1 MTPALFS
8 HRKHWAARLGT
19 APFLP
24 MTRAEMTALGWDA
37 CDIILVTGD
46 AYIDHPSFGMA
57 LIGRLLEAQG
67 YRVGIISQ
75 PDWLS
80 VDAFRGLGQPTL
92 YFGVTAGNMDSMV
105 NRYTS
110 DRKVRSD
117 DAYTPN
123 AAPNKR
129 PDRAVTVYAQRC
141 REAYPGTPVI
151 IGSIEAS
158 LRRIAHYDYWSDTV
172 RRSVLPDS
180 KADLLIFGNAERA
193 LLEVTHRLSRG
204 ENIADIRDVRG
215 TAFMVNRDWKPEA
228 NWIEVMSTELDIPGA
243 IDAHVDPYAMT
254 PSTLPSPA
262 SGGGVGGE
270 GKAPAKARPLPADL
284 LAHAREL
291 RSQQTDAEQFM
302 WGILRAK
309 RFLDYKF
316 RRQHP
321 VAPYILDFYCDEL
334 KLAIELDGGQHA
346 DQQPYDEARTQ
357 ALKAQGIHVLRFWNN
372 DVLSQTEP
380 VLEGIY
386 QAILALE
393 APSPLAPPPA
403 SPLSPTLS
411 RLREREQMPSPDQ
424 LMGEGNIQPL
434 RFVPKA
440 ERLAARQAERERT
453 VIRLPDYDQVKNNPS
468 FYAHAS
474 RVFHLESN
482 PGNARAM
489 RQAHGVRDVWLN
501 PPPIPLSTPDMDAVY
516 DMPYARAPHP
526 SYGDAKIPAW
536 EMIRFS
542 INIMRGCFGGCTFC
556 SITEHEGRIIQ
567 SRSED
572 SVIRE
577 IEAIRDKT
585 PGFTGIISD
594 LGGPTANMYRMACKS
609 KKIETACRRPSCVF
623 PDVCDNLNTDHTPL
637 IHMYRRARA
646 VPGVKKILISSG
658 LRYDLAV
665 RSPEYVK
672 ELVQH
677 HVGGYLKIA
686 PEHTEPGPLSKMM
699 KPGMGAYD
707 RFKNMFEAASKAV
720 GKKQYLIPYFI
731 AAHPGT
737 TDEDMMNLALWLKKN
752 DFRLDQVQT
761 FLPTPMALAT
771 TMYHTEKNPLKKVL
785 GGKGESVPVVRQA
798 RTRRLHKA
806 FLRYHDADNWPL
818 LREALKEMGREDLI
832 GNSKKH
838 LIPLYQPAGTGRQ
851 PEGTRAPRAEGAR
864 GKPGQGKPGQ
874 PRPGQD
880 RSAQPK
886 PGTGKSAPAKAG
898 SGKPATGKPTPST
911 RGRPPRKGTPTSS
924 GLKPGEDRMP
934 QVPKHP
940 LSQRRGGGKSR

>member
-1 MTPALFS
+1 MTQALFS
-8 HRKHWAARLGT
+8 HRKHWAARFGT

-24 MTRAEMTALGWDA
+24 MSRAEMAALGWDA

-57 LIGRLLEAQG
+57 LVGRLLEAQG

-75 PDWLS
+75 PDWHS
-80 VDAFRGLGQPTL
+80 AEAFRALGQPTL

-110 DRKVRSD
+110 DRKIRSD

-123 AAPNKR
+123 AEPNKR

-141 REAYPGTPVI
+141 REACPGTPII

-193 LLEVTHRLSRG
+193 LLEVSHRLAKG
-204 ENIADIRDVRG
+204 EKIGDIRDVRG
-215 TAFMVNRDWKPEA
+215 TGFMVAHDWKPAE
-228 NWIEVMSTELDIPGA
+228 NWLEVMSTELDTPGA

-254 PSTLPSPA
+254 PDGPTAQTP
-262 SGGGVGGE
+262 E
-270 GKAPAKARPLPADL
+270 GADTIKAA
-284 LAHAREL
+284 
-291 RSQQTDAEQFM
+291 
-302 WGILRAK
+302 
-309 RFLDYKF
+309 
-316 RRQHP
+316 P
-321 VAPYILDFYCDEL
+321 VRI
-334 KLAIELDGGQHA
+334 
-346 DQQPYDEARTQ
+346 
-357 ALKAQGIHVLRFWNN
+357 
-372 DVLSQTEP
+372 
-380 VLEGIY
+380 
-386 QAILALE
+386 
-393 APSPLAPPPA
+393 
-403 SPLSPTLS
+403 
-411 RLREREQMPSPDQ
+411 
-424 LMGEGNIQPL
+424 
-434 RFVPKA
+434 VPKA
-440 ERLAARQAERERT
+440 ERLAAKQAVRERT
-453 VIRLPDYDQVKNNPS
+453 VIRLPDYDQVKNNPTL
-468 FYAHAS
+468 YAHAS

-482 PGNARAM
+482 PGNARAL
-489 RQAHGVRDVWLN
+489 RQAHGERDVWLN
-501 PPPIPLSTPDMDAVY
+501 PPPIPLTTPEMDAVY
-516 DMPYARAPHP
+516 DLPYARAPHP

-542 INIMRGCFGGCTFC
+542 VNIMRGCFGGCTFC

-572 SVIRE
+572 SVIKE

-585 PGFTGIISD
+585 PGFTGVISD

-609 KKIETACRRPSCVF
+609 KKIESACRRLSCVF
-623 PDVCDNLNTDHTPL
+623 PDICDNLDTDHTPL
-637 IHMYRRARA
+637 IHMYRRARQL
-646 VPGVKKILISSG
+646 PGIKKILISSG

-686 PEHTEPGPLSKMM
+686 PEHTEAGPLSKMM

-707 RFKNMFEAASKAV
+707 CFKEMFEAASKAV

-737 TDEDMMNLALWLKKN
+737 TDEDMLNLALWLKKH

-771 TMYHTEKNPLKKVL
+771 AMYHTEKNPLKKVL
-785 GGKGESVPVVRQA
+785 GGKAEAVPVVKQGRV
-798 RTRRLHKA
+798 RRLHKA
-806 FLRYHDADNWPL
+806 FLRYHDPDNWPL
-818 LREALKEMGREDLI
+818 LRDALKEMGRDDLI

-838 LIPLYQPAGTGRQ
+838 LIPSYQPAGTGRQ
-851 PEGTRAPRAEGAR
+851 PEGTRTPRAESGRSKPGASR
-864 GKPGQGKPGQ
+864 PHASRAGAGKP
-874 PRPGQD
+874 
-880 RSAQPK
+880 AA
-886 PGTGKSAPAKAG
+886 TKAG
-898 SGKPATGKPTPST
+898 SGKSATDKPTPAKPVSGKPAASPSRPAKPAPAKSGSGKPAPT
-911 RGRPPRKGTPTSS
+911 SRGRP
-924 GLKPGEDRMP
+924 P

>member
-1 MTPALFS
+1 MTSALFS
-8 HRKHWAARLGT
+8 HRKHWAARFGT

-24 MTRAEMTALGWDA
+24 MSRAEMTALGWDA
-37 CDIILVTGD
+37 CDVILVTGD

-57 LIGRLLEAQG
+57 LVGRLLEAQG

-75 PDWLS
+75 PDWHS
-80 VDAFRGLGQPTL
+80 ADAFRALGQPTL

-110 DRKVRSD
+110 DRKIRSD

-141 REAYPGTPVI
+141 REAFPGTPVI

-193 LLEVTHRLSRG
+193 LLDVTHRLAKG
-204 ENIADIRDVRG
+204 EKIADIRDVRG
-215 TAFMVNRDWKPEA
+215 TGFMVNRDWKPEA
-228 NWIEVMSTELDIPGA
+228 NWIEVLSTELDTPGA
-243 IDAHVDPYAMT
+243 IDAHVDPYAM
-254 PSTLPSPA
+254 
-262 SGGGVGGE
+262 
-270 GKAPAKARPLPADL
+270 
-284 LAHAREL
+284 
-291 RSQQTDAEQFM
+291 
-302 WGILRAK
+302 
-309 RFLDYKF
+309 
-316 RRQHP
+316 
-321 VAPYILDFYCDEL
+321 
-334 KLAIELDGGQHA
+334 
-346 DQQPYDEARTQ
+346 
-357 ALKAQGIHVLRFWNN
+357 
-372 DVLSQTEP
+372 
-380 VLEGIY
+380 
-386 QAILALE
+386 
-393 APSPLAPPPA
+393 APSAPTPQTPEGTA
-403 SPLSPTLS
+403 PI
-411 RLREREQMPSPDQ
+411 RL
-424 LMGEGNIQPL
+424 
-434 RFVPKA
+434 VPKA
-440 ERLAARQAERERT
+440 ARLAAKQELRDRT
-453 VIRLPDYDQVKNNPS
+453 VVRLPDYDQVKNNPA

-489 RQAHGVRDVWLN
+489 RQAHGERDVWLN
-501 PPPIPLSTPDMDAVY
+501 PPPIPLTTPEMDAVY
-516 DMPYARAPHP
+516 DLPYARAPHP

-542 INIMRGCFGGCTFC
+542 VNIMRGCFGGCTFC

-572 SVIRE
+572 SVIKE

-609 KKIETACRRPSCVF
+609 EKIEKACRRLSCVF
-623 PDVCDNLNTDHTPL
+623 PDICDNLNTDHTPL
-637 IHMYRRARA
+637 INMYRRARA
-646 VPGVKKILISSG
+646 LPGVKKILISSG

-686 PEHTEPGPLSKMM
+686 PEHTESGPLNKMM

-707 RFKNMFEAASKAV
+707 RFKEMFEAASKAV

-737 TDEDMMNLALWLKKN
+737 TDEDMLNLALWLKKN

-785 GGKGESVPVVRQA
+785 GGKAESVPVVRQG

-806 FLRYHDADNWPL
+806 FLRYHDAENWPL
-818 LREALKEMGREDLI
+818 LRQALKEMGREDLI

-838 LIPLYQPAGTGRQ
+838 LIPLYQPAGTGKQ
-851 PEGTRAPRAEGAR
+851 PEGTRTPRAEGGR
-864 GKPGQGKPGQ
+864 DKPGSRKPAAAKPASRKPGSRQ
-874 PRPGQD
+874 Q
-880 RSAQPK
+880 A
-886 PGTGKSAPAKAG
+886 APVTPD
-898 SGKPATGKPTPST
+898 SGKPAPTT
-911 RGRPPRKGTPTSS
+911 RGRP
-924 GLKPGEDRMP
+924 P

-940 LSQRRGGGKSR
+940 LSQRRGGGKVH